1 MSVVIVTGAQR
12 GDEGKGRIVDHLAKQ
27 KDIIARFNGGPNAGH
42 TVVTQDE
49 KVLRLHQI
57 PSGIAYPDKLNIIGN
72 GALLD
77 PIRLL
82 EEINDL
88 ELAGI
93 NVTPKVLAI
102 SDMAHLIL
110 PHHISLD
117 EVREAGCDGQG
128 STKRG
133 IAFAARD
140 KYERIGARAELIIDD
155 PAELTRKV
163 ITGLELASQA
173 RAKVGLPAHKSK
185 AEALAWLKTTSR
197 LAPYITDTVSL
208 LHSQIQKG
216 KAVLA
221 EGAQA
226 FDLDI
231 EHGMY
236 PYVTSSHTTTGGA
249 LNGLGLN
256 VKSIEDVIGV
266 VKLTKSHVGGG
277 PFVTEIINNP
287 KLTEQIRGPKG
298 KNDSEYGAST
308 GRARRVGHLD
318 LPEIRQ
324 AILVNGITKIALT
337 KLDCA
342 ERYGT
347 SMLIATSYKY
357 HGKVVKKAPSS
368 ARRLEKCEP
377 QYTQMPIWKGDISNI
392 KTFNDL
398 PKEAKNLIRYLEK
411 QLSCPVA
418 MIGVGPHRG
427 QLIIRK

>member
-1 MSVVIVTGAQR
+1 MSVVVVTGAQR
-12 GDEGKGRIVDHLAKQ
+12 GDEGKGRVVDYLAKQ
-27 KDIIARFNGGPNAGH
+27 NDIVARFNGGPNAGH

-49 KVLRLHQI
+49 KILRLHQI

-77 PIRLL
+77 PLRLL
-82 EEINDL
+82 KEIDDL
-88 ELAGI
+88 ESVGI
-93 NVTPKVLAI
+93 DITPKVLAI

-117 EVREAGCDGQG
+117 EVREAGNDGQG

-140 KYERIGARAELIIDD
+140 KYERIGARTELIIDD
-155 PAELTRKV
+155 PAELTHKV
-163 ITGLELASQA
+163 IAGLDLANQA
-173 RAKVGLPAHKSK
+173 RKKVGLPLHKSK
-185 AEALAWLKTTSR
+185 AEALIWVKKASK

-208 LHSQIQKG
+208 LHNQIQKG
-216 KAVLA
+216 KTVLA

-249 LNGLGLN
+249 LNGLGLSA
-256 VKSIEDVIGV
+256 KSIKEVIGV

-277 PFVTEIINNP
+277 PFVTEITDNP

-308 GRARRVGHLD
+308 GRARRIGYLD

-324 AILVNGITKIALT
+324 AILVNGITKLALT

-347 SMLIATSYKY
+347 SMLIATGYKY
-357 HGKVVKKAPSS
+357 NGKVVQKAPSS
-368 ARRLEKCEP
+368 ARRLERCEP
-377 QYTQMPIWKGDISNI
+377 QYKKVPIWKNDISGI
-392 KTFNDL
+392 KTFDQL
-398 PKEAKNLIRYLEK
+398 PKEAKDLINFLEK
-411 QLSCPVA
+411 QLECPIK
-418 MIGVGPHRG
+418 MIGVGPHRN
-427 QLIIRK
+427 QLIIR

>member
-1 MSVVIVTGAQR
+1 MSVVVVTGAQR
-12 GDEGKGRIVDHLAKQ
+12 GDEGKGRVVDYLAKQ
-27 KDIIARFNGGPNAGH
+27 SDLVARFNGGPNAGH
-42 TVVTQDE
+42 TVITQDE
-49 KVLRLHQI
+49 KILRLHQI
-57 PSGIAYPDKLNIIGN
+57 PSGIAYPKKLNIIGN

-82 EEINDL
+82 EEIADL
-88 ELAGI
+88 ESAGI
-93 NVTPKVLAI
+93 NITPKVLAI

-117 EVREAGCDGQG
+117 EVREAGKDGQG

-133 IAFAARD
+133 IAYAARD
-140 KYERIGARAELIIDD
+140 KYERIGARTELIIDD

-163 ITGLELASQA
+163 IVGLELANQA
-173 RAKVGLPAHKSK
+173 RRKVGLPLHRPK
-185 AEALAWLKTTSR
+185 AEAASWVKAASQ

-208 LHSQIQKG
+208 LYGQIQKG

-249 LNGLGLN
+249 LNGLGISA
-256 VKSIEDVIGV
+256 KSIKEVVGV

-277 PFVTEIINNP
+277 PFVTEITNKP
-287 KLTEQIRGPKG
+287 RLTERIRGPVG
-298 KNDSEYGAST
+298 KSDSEYGAST
-308 GRARRVGHLD
+308 GRARRIGYLD

-324 AILVNGITKIALT
+324 AILVNGITKLALT

-342 ERYGT
+342 QRYGT
-347 SMLIATSYKY
+347 SMLIATGYKY
-357 HGKVVKKAPSS
+357 GGKVIQKAPSS
-368 ARRLEKCEP
+368 AFRLERCKP
-377 QYTQMPIWKGDISNI
+377 QYVKMPIWRDDISNI
-392 KTFNDL
+392 KIFDKL
-398 PKEAKNLIRYLEK
+398 PKEAKNLVNFLEK
-411 QLSCPVA
+411 QLGCPIK
-418 MIGVGPHRG
+418 MIGVGPHRN
-427 QLIIRK
+427 QLIIR